1 VGGVH
6 HAGIDRVLKKQGVK
20 LFLSRVSTFIIYA
33 RNGRKVALS
42 GDKLASAMAEE
53 TQPITLLLQEFAD
66 GDKEALDRL
75 MPLVYAELR
84 RLANNFLSRESTGHT
99 LQPTALVHEAYARMV
114 GQQQPSFTSR
124 AHFLS
129 IAARVMRQIL
139 IDYARKRKAD
149 KRGAGLPKMSLEEVC
164 GAAIERPAVMIAL
177 ADALEALEQK
187 DARKAQL
194 IEMRYFGG
202 LTLEESAEVTGLS
215 IESVRYELRLAQAWL
230 HRELTPA
237 MA

>member
-1 VGGVH
+1 M
-6 HAGIDRVLKKQGVK
+6 L
-20 LFLSRVSTFIIYA
+20 
-33 RNGRKVALS
+33 
-42 GDKLASAMAEE
+42 MAE

-66 GDKEALDRL
+66 GDKGALDRL

-84 RLANNFLSRESTGHT
+84 RLANSFLSRESTGHT

-114 GQQQPSFTSR
+114 GQQQPTFTSR

-149 KRGAGLPKMSLEEVC
+149 KRGAGLPKMSLEEAC
-164 GAAIERPAVMIAL
+164 GAAVERPAVMIAL
-177 ADALEALEQK
+177 ADALEALERK

-202 LTLEESAEVTGLS
+202 LTLEESAEVAGVSLET
-215 IESVRYELRLAQAWL
+215 VRYELRLAQAWL
-230 HRELTPA
+230 HRELAPVV
-237 MA
+237 

>member
-1 VGGVH
+1 
-6 HAGIDRVLKKQGVK
+6 
-20 LFLSRVSTFIIYA
+20 
-33 RNGRKVALS
+33 
-42 GDKLASAMAEE
+42 MAEE